1 MGSTARK
8 LQTNQREKPRDL
20 SVDFALPYPVEC
32 PALVTNDDIVRAYA
46 VLFLPA
52 FAAENVDSF
61 DLQVQSARHELTGK
75 TWQWY
80 PVRRKQPSIAYVRS
94 AVEAHLIAGE
104 TGEPCHLDGEG
115 PIRAIGA
122 KFRKDALTCILNVDL
137 DGRYDVREVLRSFA
151 SVGVHGLLM
160 SSSGRPGRYRFLV
173 FLDRWYT
180 IDEMQVLGKTLCE
193 SLGFKANA
201 GGLEIYPST
210 GNGRLPGALG
220 SLTRYLPTNL
230 DAGTN
235 LSLPEF
241 LREMH
246 DLPRVNIASIVDEL
260 QFSAERSDQDERIF
274 SDIFPKFE
282 TVLLELEQP
291 SNDPHTR
298 ARESRKR
305 GKTQFEKK
313 VLRWITSGVEPG
325 ERQRALVA
333 LVIYAHREGKNHG
346 ETVAWMHDLIV
357 RGLLDRSNFVH
368 EFENAIERQIN
379 DVPRIVTNIRTL
391 CGTFGHRAVNAP
403 LAHLSAEDLVLLSA
417 DVERVIALG
426 KWTRACVERVV
437 MTMLPYFKG
446 ACVDEH
452 VDDQGRPIAR
462 IHWTIWANAAGK
474 HADYVGLR
482 DALGWFVPISD
493 YLPRIWAKNPD
504 DAHAR
509 TWAFVPRLT
518 NEAPKRALGS
528 SWSVAVIRARKCK
541 AWKRTRD
548 HARVRNRS

>member
-1 MGSTARK
+1 MASPAHKVRTD
-8 LQTNQREKPRDL
+8 QREKPRDL
-20 SVDFALPYPVEC
+20 SVYFALPYPAEC
-32 PALVTNDDIVRAYA
+32 PALVTNDDFVRAWS

-52 FAAENVDSF
+52 FAAGNVESF
-61 DLQVQSARHELTGK
+61 DLQVQKAKHELQGN
-75 TWQWY
+75 TWQWF
-80 PVRRKQPSIAYVRS
+80 PVWQKKPSLAYVRS
-94 AVEAHLIAGE
+94 AVEVHLITGE
-104 TGEPCHLDGEG
+104 TGKPCHLDGEG

-137 DGRYDVREVLRSFA
+137 DGRYDVHEVLRSFE

-180 IDEMQVLGKTLCE
+180 IEEVHVLGKTLCE
-193 SLGFKANA
+193 SLGFKVERGA
-201 GGLEIYPST
+201 LELYPSH

-235 LSLPEF
+235 LSLPWF
-241 LREMH
+241 LREMYA
-246 DLPRVNIASIVDEL
+246 LPRVNIATIVDEL
-260 QFSAERSDQDERIF
+260 KFDAERLDHDARIF
-274 SDIFPKFE
+274 SDIFPEFE
-282 TVLLELEQP
+282 TFVLELEQP
-291 SNDPHTR
+291 SNDQKTR
-298 ARESRKR
+298 VRESRKR
-305 GKTQFEKK
+305 GKTQFEKN
-313 VLRWITSGVEPG
+313 VSRWITSGVEPG

-333 LVIYAHREGKNHG
+333 LVMYAYHEGKNHG
-346 ETVAWMHDLIV
+346 ETIAWMTDWIVV
-357 RGLLDRSNFVH
+357 RGGLDRSSFVH
-368 EFENAIERQIN
+368 EHDNALERQIR
-379 DVPRIVTNIRTL
+379 DLPRTVTNVRAL
-391 CGTFGHRAVNAP
+391 CAPFKRRAVNA
-403 LAHLSAEDLVLLSA
+403 LSAHLSAEDLVLLSA

-426 KWTRACVERVV
+426 KWTRACVERFV

-493 YLPRIWAKNPD
+493 YLPRIWAKNPE

-509 TWAFVPRLT
+509 TWAFVPHLT
-518 NEAPKRALGS
+518 SDAPTRALGS
-528 SWSVAVIRARKCK
+528 TWQLALVRARKQ
-541 AWKRTRD
+541 
-548 HARVRNRS
+548 ARKGRA